1 MTPIQQG
8 TGRVLTTERESE
20 LARDVLSQLEG
31 PSGKLTVERDGT
43 RQGALPPE
51 IGRVLQH
58 VLDVMARGATVTIGT
73 VPAELTTS
81 AAAGVL
87 GISRPTLMKMIR
99 EGTIPPTGSAATR
112 LKSEDVH
119 GLRAPRARACS
130 LRRTDGAGR
139 RRALTGLPCQ
149 WSP

>member
-99 EGTIPPTGSAATR
+99 EGTIPSHRVGSHHR
-112 LKSEDVH
+112 LKSEDVFTA
-119 GLRAPRARACS
+119 LRARREPERAAFAE
-130 LRRTDGAGR
+130 LMELAGDEH
-139 RRALTGLPCQ
+139 
-149 WSP
+149 